1 MSPFFTA
8 LSLSSISS
16 AAVLDPEAAPTDR
29 SLEAAVQE
37 GGIDLRRSWESS
49 AAAEA
54 PLHLAPLD
62 GRSHG
67 GKATSLGM
75 GWVDAVADGRLRML
89 AAYLPNQ
96 SGAQVD
102 FESGWTLAEPGERLI
117 VTHGAASTVSA
128 QRLRERLFRAGY
140 VTRPF
145 GGRKTG
151 VAAFEPSAA
160 GALYAEAGSRWALV
174 ESGSET
180 SEVWM
185 ASALLASLPAGSTF
199 PFHRNAHDRG
209 TSLAVNSRRELNA
222 AFLPVRA
229 RDLIG
234 ATSSL
239 FSIPG
244 RATTAPKLA
253 SVPGAH
259 FSHFPGLPG
268 GVVLGQLAV
277 LDGGVPS
284 SAPRLDG
291 TATDA
296 RMTIDETSWRVAG
309 LDRASRAA
317 CASFVANSG
326 DEAAVDINRIY
337 RDEERRSGIYVHPG
351 LRGSAIGEALVWSD
365 HMPYAYLGSQMSG
378 RTDRSVLVDRAVRL
392 RPADDGSLTIEVDF
406 DVRFYRRGVG
416 DEAAIV
422 DARSYTA
429 SSADG
434 FRPTAY
440 IDAPGPM
447 GTRRLVVADAQDHGL
462 STDLAP
468 FARAAAWVS
477 LSRWVVASGGEV
489 SAD

>member
-29 SLEAAVQE
+29 ILEAAVQE

-96 SGAQVD
+96 SVHPEDFGA
-102 FESGWTLAEPGERLI
+102 GWTLAEPGERLV
-117 VTHGAASTVSA
+117 VTHGADSTVSA

-140 VTRPF
+140 VTHPF

-151 VAAFEPSAA
+151 VAAFEPAAA

-174 ESGSET
+174 DSESAE

-185 ASALLASLPAGSTF
+185 ASSLLASLPAGSAF
-199 PFHRNAHDRG
+199 PFHRNAQNRG
-209 TSLAVNSRRELNA
+209 SSVPVNSRLELNA

-229 RDLIG
+229 RELIG
-234 ATSSL
+234 VTSSL
-239 FSIPG
+239 LSIPG
-244 RATTAPKLA
+244 RATTAPRLR

-259 FSHFPGLPG
+259 VSHFPRLPG

-277 LDGGVPS
+277 LDGDVPR

-296 RMTIDETSWRVAG
+296 RVTIDGTSWHVAG

-317 CASFVANSG
+317 CASFVSSSG

-337 RDEERRSGIYVHPG
+337 RDHERLSGVYVHPA

-378 RTDRSVLVDRAVRL
+378 RTDRSVLVDRSIRL
-392 RPADDGSLTIEVDF
+392 HTADDQRLTIEVDF

-434 FRPTAY
+434 FRPAAY
-440 IDAPGPM
+440 IDAPGPT

-477 LSRWVVASGGEV
+477 LSRWVVASGGEISV
-489 SAD
+489 D